1 MSGPALNPLASI
13 APVAPGKAP
22 EAPAADASASQAGA
36 AGFASE
42 LKRQMKGDKSD
53 SADKESAR
61 DKEAAASPDS
71 AAPGSEQAQAAA
83 QPLAVVT
90 PEMAAL
96 IAGMQPLASNP
107 LPVDKDTSAT
117 TPDEGETAVPLFGP
131 SGLIGNASATDPK
144 LTLPES
150 APNGNAATL
159 PAADDTTPANT
170 AATGHKGGQ
179 GLLAAADSAT
189 TASTVAEL
197 AARISEPPAAAA
209 QATNSFA
216 AMHAAA
222 LANLQAPAAQAA
234 PSPVPLHVATPA
246 SSPHWPEEVGN
257 KVSWMVNNTES
268 HAELTLTPPQ
278 LGKVEVSI
286 TVSGDQTSAQ
296 FVAATPAA
304 RELIEQS
311 LPRLREILEQSG
323 INLGQTDV
331 GTSGQSAQSGDTP
344 TGRQRGGWQTS
355 AGGDEGLAT
364 SPAPAHWARRGEGLV
379 DTFA

>member
-13 APVAPGKAP
+13 APAAPSKGP
-22 EAPAADASASQAGA
+22 EAPAAEASASQAGET
-36 AGFASE
+36 GFASE
-42 LKRQMKGDKSD
+42 LKRQMKGEKSD
-53 SADKESAR
+53 GADKDSPRKDEASPSP
-61 DKEAAASPDS
+61 EAAA
-71 AAPGSEQAQAAA
+71 AGNEQAQAVV
-83 QPLAVVT
+83 QPPPVVP

-96 IAGMQPLASNP
+96 IAGMQSIPDDQPATDKATLEADTEQDTALNP
-107 LPVDKDTSAT
+107 LLAQAGLLNSPPPNPLKPTSPLPGSDGNPAT
-117 TPDEGETAVPLFGP
+117 T
-131 SGLIGNASATDPK
+131 
-144 LTLPES
+144 
-150 APNGNAATL
+150 AA
-159 PAADDTTPANT
+159 AGDTTAAIT
-170 AATGHKGGQ
+170 AAGGQKGGQ
-179 GLLAAADSAT
+179 GLLAPADST
-189 TASTVAEL
+189 TPIAEL
-197 AARISEPPAAAA
+197 AARTSEPAAAA
-209 QATNSFA
+209 APPTNSFA

-222 LANLQAPAAQAA
+222 LANLQAAAPQEA

-296 FVAATPAA
+296 FVAASPAA
-304 RELIEQS
+304 RDLIEQN

-344 TGRQRGGWQTS
+344 AGRQRGGWQ
-355 AGGDEGLAT
+355 
-364 SPAPAHWARRGEGLV
+364 SPAGQDDGAVTGSVPAHWARRGEGLV

>member
-13 APVAPGKAP
+13 APVAPSKGP
-22 EAPAADASASQAGA
+22 EAPAAEASASQAGET
-36 AGFASE
+36 GFASE
-42 LKRQMKGDKSD
+42 LKRQMKGEKSD
-53 SADKESAR
+53 GTDKDSPRKDE
-61 DKEAAASPDS
+61 ASPS
-71 AAPGSEQAQAAA
+71 PEATAAGGEQAQAAA
-83 QPLAVVT
+83 QPAPT
-90 PEMAAL
+90 IPPEMATL
-96 IAGMQPLASNP
+96 IAGMQAIPGDQQAAEKAALDTDTEQDPAVSPLLAQAGLLNSSSAASLKPASQPPGADGNP
-107 LPVDKDTSAT
+107 AT
-117 TPDEGETAVPLFGP
+117 T
-131 SGLIGNASATDPK
+131 
-144 LTLPES
+144 
-150 APNGNAATL
+150 AA
-159 PAADDTTPANT
+159 AGDTTAAIT
-170 AATGHKGGQ
+170 AAGGQKGGQ
-179 GLLAAADSAT
+179 GLLAPADPGT
-189 TASTVAEL
+189 PVAEL
-197 AARISEPPAAAA
+197 AARTSEPAAAA
-209 QATNSFA
+209 APPTNSFA

-222 LANLQAPAAQAA
+222 LANLQAAAPQDT

-296 FVAATPAA
+296 FVAASPAA
-304 RELIEQS
+304 RELIEQN

-344 TGRQRGGWQTS
+344 AGRQRGGWQ
-355 AGGDEGLAT
+355 
-364 SPAPAHWARRGEGLV
+364 SPAGKDDGVVTGSVPAHWARRGEGLV

>member
-13 APVAPGKAP
+13 APVAPGKGP
-22 EAPAADASASQAGA
+22 EASAADAPASQAGE

-42 LKRQMKGDKSD
+42 LKRQMKGSKSD
-53 SADKESAR
+53 SADKESPR
-61 DKEAAASPDS
+61 DEEAAAS
-71 AAPGSEQAQAAA
+71 AAPSTIPGNEQAQSI
-83 QPLAVVT
+83 AVVT

-107 LPVDKDTSAT
+107 LQLDKDTTSA
-117 TPDEGETAVPLFGP
+117 TPDEGEALVPLFGP
-131 SGLIGNASATDPK
+131 AGLPGSASAIDPK
-144 LTLPES
+144 PASLALNPD
-150 APNGNAATL
+150 GNAATL
-159 PAADDTTPANT
+159 PAAADTTPANT
-170 AATGHKGGQ
+170 AATGPKGGQ
-179 GLLAAADSAT
+179 GLLAAADSTT

-197 AARISEPPAAAA
+197 AARVSEPPAAAA
-209 QATNSFA
+209 QPTNSFA

-222 LANLQAPAAQAA
+222 LANLQAASPQST

-257 KVSWMVNNTES
+257 KVSWMVSNTES

-304 RELIEQS
+304 RELIEQN

-344 TGRQRGGWQTS
+344 TGRQRSGWQSPT
-355 AGGDEGLAT
+355 GGDEGPAT
-364 SPAPAHWARRGEGLV
+364 SPVPAHWARRGEGLV